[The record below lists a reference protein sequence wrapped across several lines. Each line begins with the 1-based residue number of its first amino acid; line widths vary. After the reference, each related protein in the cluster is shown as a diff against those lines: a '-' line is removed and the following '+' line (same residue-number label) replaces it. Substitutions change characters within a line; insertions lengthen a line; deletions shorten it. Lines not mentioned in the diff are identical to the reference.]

1 MAGECS
7 KHGVIGV
14 EIGVRTANMG
24 RLTTMNEKTVKG
36 LVDAA
41 AVKKVIIVAEGAI
54 KTWVMINGGA
64 LWVKNLGIARIQLV
78 IDKWLSGQ
86 RGLNL

>member
-1 MAGECS
+1 
-7 KHGVIGV
+7 
-14 EIGVRTANMG
+14 
-24 RLTTMNEKTVKG
+24 
-36 LVDAA
+36 VDAA

>member
-1 MAGECS
+1 VAGECS
-7 KHGVIGV
+7 KQGVIDI
-14 EIGVRTANMG
+14 EIGVRTATMG